1 MRSNLKKLFSVLI
14 LIGAVFAFV
23 SPVSAAEVFKT
34 LSLMPRV
41 NGTNSTTVLYNGDKW
56 AKFSDT
62 KLLRYEIFDSTESES
77 FYVDGKVKAYAST
90 ISDAKE
96 NKINGGC
103 SLLSLQEAES
113 LSKSARRLGE
123 DWWLATKRW
132 RTVRYFVDDEGDIS
146 DSNVG
151 IHGVRPVLNLKNADS
166 IFLLSAVKGGA
177 KSGEAGVMQTS
188 AENAGEYKISY
199 KDDTFSAPS
208 DGTENDICRFN
219 AGGDSFFP
227 CRDTDRIIALAGSD
241 SASATGYAV
250 VKKNE
255 NGISLNFDGYNAE
268 NRNIYLH
275 KEIIGAKY
283 DCLSAASLVLKNT
296 KYENGKLTA
305 LTLDNAVKAG
315 NILLMWG
322 FNLSLEDKK
331 SYKQNITVSGD
342 KDILTGLGGQGAK
355 ITGITTILPYNELVC
370 KGRVTL
376 TEINYNPD
384 KGDLDEGGKITAAE
398 GSVLTLERPYFT
410 LPLKTEISVET
421 GGTVINYRD
430 ETLAVK
436 DGGKTVQLASG
447 YSYTGG
453 SETPIPVS
461 HIDYD
466 WDEGEGEEE
475 TNSSS
480 SSGCNAGF
488 GALALLGVLGLFY
501 RKKN

>member
-14 LIGAVFAFV
+14 LIGIVFAFV

-41 NGTNSTTVLYNGDKW
+41 NGKSSTTVLYNGDKW

-62 KLLRYEIFDSTESES
+62 KLLRYESFDSTESER

-90 ISDAKE
+90 ISDAME

-123 DWWLATKRW
+123 DWWLATRRW

-151 IHGVRPVLNLKNADS
+151 FRDIRPALNLKNTDS
-166 IFLLSAVKGGA
+166 IFFLSAVKGGA
-177 KSGEAGVMQTS
+177 KSGAEGVMQT
-188 AENAGEYKISY
+188 ATENVGEYKITY
-199 KDDTFSAPS
+199 KDDTLSAPS
-208 DGTENDICRFN
+208 DGTENDLCRFN
-219 AGGDSFFP
+219 AGGNSFFP
-227 CRDTDRIIALAGSD
+227 CRDTDRIVALAGSD

-275 KEIIGAKY
+275 KEIIGGRY
-283 DCLSAASLVLKNT
+283 DRLSAAALVLKDT
-296 KYENGKLTA
+296 KYENGNLTA
-305 LTLDNAVKAG
+305 LTLDNTVKAG

-355 ITGITTILPYNELVC
+355 ITGITKILAGNELVC

-436 DGGKTVQLASG
+436 DGEKTVQLASG
-447 YSYTGG
+447 YSCTGG
-453 SETPIPVS
+453 SETPVPAPHV
-461 HIDYD
+461 DYN
-466 WDEGEGEEE
+466 WNLGEEE
-475 TNSSS
+475 TKSSS
-480 SSGCNAGF
+480 SDGCNAGF
-488 GALALLGVLGLFY
+488 GALALLGVFGLFY
-501 RKKN
+501 RKEK